1 MLPTAASWNA
11 LATIERETREHEA
24 AHACAAS
31 LLGFEVGE
39 ITPDRW
45 GDFDG
50 HLGLC
55 RFRWTDTIDDLEELA
70 FARAVAA
77 AAGPF
82 VTDSWALDRSRRDRD
97 AVEEVRWPVW
107 KAYAWEFLVLDRTR
121 RLVRSEPFRT
131 LHRRV
136 VAALEG
142 IGDVGTLGGDELRQV
157 LDPSADLLT
166 GAPHPDVAASY
177 GSL

>member
-24 AHACAAS
+24 GHAAAAH

-39 ITPDRW
+39 ITLDRW

-70 FARAVAA
+70 FARAIAA

-82 VTDSWALDRSRRDRD
+82 ITDSWALDRSRQDRR
-97 AVEEVRWPVW
+97 AVEELRWPVW
-107 KAYAWEFLVLDRTR
+107 KSYQWEFLVLDKTE
-121 RLVRSEPFRT
+121 RLVRSDPFRS
-131 LHRRV
+131 LHRRI
-136 VAALEG
+136 VAALEEL
-142 IGDVGTLGGDELRQV
+142 GDVGTLGGDELRHV
-157 LDPSADLLT
+157 LDPGADLLT
-166 GAPHPDVAASY
+166 GAPRPDVAASC